1 MTKKLLESTSVL
13 FGVLF
18 CTSVSANAIA
28 YVTPHHPEI
37 DPSLAVTAFT
47 LLAGSLA
54 VLRARRKK

>member
-1 MTKKLLESTSVL
+1 MTKKLLGSTLVL
-13 FGVLF
+13 LGVFF

-37 DPSLAVTAFT
+37 DPSLAVSAFA

-54 VLRARRKK
+54 VLRVRQKK